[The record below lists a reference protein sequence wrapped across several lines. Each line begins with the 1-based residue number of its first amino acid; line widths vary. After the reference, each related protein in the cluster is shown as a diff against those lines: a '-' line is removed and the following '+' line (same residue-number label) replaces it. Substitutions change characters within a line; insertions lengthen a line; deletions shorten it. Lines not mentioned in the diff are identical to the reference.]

1 MGNSGKRILVAGAG
15 GLIGGHLVKSLLAGG
30 YSVRAVG
37 RRSPNEW
44 RQRFPEA
51 ENLQL
56 DLSLKENCY
65 RAAHGMDEVYN
76 LAADIGGVAFI
87 EKNKA
92 LCMLSVLVNTHLLM
106 AARDAGVKKYFYSSS
121 FAVAAADTKP
131 ASVLGD
137 GHIWEKLFSEKMTQY
152 FREDFGLETR
162 IGRLQ
167 NIYGT
172 HDVYEGGKERAPAA
186 FCRKAILAKKEGR
199 DAIEIWG
206 NGTQRRSFLYV
217 EDVVRGIRALMASDI
232 REPVRIG
239 SNEFVSISELADC
252 VIEAAG
258 GGLRKEY
265 NLKGPSGTERKAD
278 EIQEIDPRLAWRP
291 EVPLREGIARLY
303 RWIEADMKAKG
314 AI

>member
-1 MGNSGKRILVAGAG
+1 MARILVAGAG
-15 GLIGGHLVKSLLAGG
+15 GLIGGQLVRSLVRDGHR
-30 YSVRAVG
+30 VRAVG
-37 RRSPNEW
+37 RRPVAEW
-44 RQRFPEA
+44 RQSFPEA
-51 ENLQL
+51 ESIVR
-56 DLSLKENCY
+56 DLSEKKNCY
-65 RAAHGMDEVYN
+65 DVMEGIDEVYN

-92 LCMLSVLVNTHLLM
+92 LCMLSVLINTHLLM
-106 AARDAGVKKYFYSSS
+106 AARAVGAKRYFYSSS

-137 GHIWEKLFSEKMTQY
+137 GHIWEKLFSEKLTRY
-152 FREDFGLETR
+152 FQEDFGLETR

-172 HDVYEGGKERAPAA
+172 HDLYEGGKERAPAA
-186 FCRKAILAKKEGR
+186 LCRKAILAKKEGR

-206 NGTQRRSFLYV
+206 DGTQRRSFLYV
-217 EDVVRGIRALMASDI
+217 DDVVRGIRALMASDI

-239 SNEFVSISELADC
+239 SNEFVSINELADC
-252 VIEAAG
+252 VIAAAG

-265 NLKGPSGTERKAD
+265 NLQGPRGTERKAD
-278 EIQEIDPRLAWRP
+278 EIQEIDPRLDWKP
-291 EVPLREGIARLY
+291 EVPLAEGIKRVY
-303 RWIEADMKAKG
+303 NWIESDMKAKA

>member
-1 MGNSGKRILVAGAG
+1 
-15 GLIGGHLVKSLLAGG
+15 
-30 YSVRAVG
+30 
-37 RRSPNEW
+37 
-44 RQRFPEA
+44 
-51 ENLQL
+51 
-56 DLSLKENCY
+56 
-65 RAAHGMDEVYN
+65 
-76 LAADIGGVAFI
+76 
-87 EKNKA
+87 
-92 LCMLSVLVNTHLLM
+92 MLSVLVNTHLLM

-131 ASVLGD
+131 ASGRGD

-186 FCRKAILAKKEGR
+186 LCRN
-199 DAIEIWG
+199 AIEIWG

-239 SNEFVSISELADC
+239 SNEFVSVNDLADC